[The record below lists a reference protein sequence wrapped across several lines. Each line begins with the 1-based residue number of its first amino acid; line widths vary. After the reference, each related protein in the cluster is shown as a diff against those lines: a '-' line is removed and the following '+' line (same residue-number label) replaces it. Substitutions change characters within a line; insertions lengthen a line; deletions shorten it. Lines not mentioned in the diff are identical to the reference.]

1 MGELSGGVKT
11 VWRDTEASGSQ
22 GYSGYCGRK
31 ADYLIIS
38 PKYLRDGTD
47 RISRETGERKT
58 LNDINVKIEA
68 FEDMMNGWFLN
79 HAESLIKNE
88 HAGFAVLAI
97 CVEYVE
103 AMQQYQKGES
113 SNKKSEQFFNE
124 GIHRIFLVDE
134 SDIENSKL
142 YNKVRCGL
150 CHSCL
155 TKEGVRIS
163 SSYPDP
169 ITINGQN
176 ILINSKLFFD
186 KIKIDFEEYID
197 LLKNG
202 RDSKSDEKRKNFE
215 RMWGKMPT

>member
-1 MGELSGGVKT
+1 MG
-11 VWRDTEASGSQ
+11 RDTEASGSH

-38 PKYLRDGTD
+38 PKYQRDGTD

-79 HAESLIKNE
+79 HAESLSKNE
-88 HAGFAVLAI
+88 HAGFAVLSI

-103 AMQQYQKGES
+103 AIQQYREGKL
-113 SNKKSEQFFNE
+113 SNDKSKQFFNK
-124 GIHRIFLVDE
+124 GIHDIFQIDE
-134 SDIENSKL
+134 SDIEKSEL
-142 YNKVRCGL
+142 YKKVRCGL

-163 SSYPDP
+163 SSYQDP
-169 ITINGQN
+169 ITINGQD
-176 ILINSKLFFD
+176 ILINSKLFVD
-186 KIKIDFEEYID
+186 KIKIDFKDYID

-202 RDSKSDEKRKNFE
+202 RDSKSDQLRKNFE
-215 RMWGKMPT
+215 RMWGIMPT